1 MEQLLQA
8 QLQAEREG
16 RTYAVV
22 TIAEASGSVP
32 RTSGKLL
39 VLSSGQTCGTIG
51 GGPAEHRAIQDALRA
66 MDGAN
71 PKFCVNCK
79 TWCK

>member
-32 RTSGKLL
+32 RTNGKLL
-39 VLSSGQTCGTIG
+39 VLSSGQTCAPSAADLPST
-51 GGPAEHRAIQDALRA
+51 GPYRTRCGRWMGPIL
-66 MDGAN
+66 N
-71 PKFCVNCK
+71 SV
-79 TWCK
+79 

>member
-22 TIAEASGSVP
+22 TIAEASG
-32 RTSGKLL
+32 KLL

-51 GGPAEHRAIQDALRA
+51 GGPAERRAIQDALRA